1 MAEVFSEIIEN
12 QTGYFGDGWQYPLFA
27 IALVGLLLL
36 WRRRTAAAVTLYTLI
51 VMVIIYCP
59 LTAKFLMGFMEGD
72 VYWRMFWLLPIIP
85 VLALAMVEFVPLVV
99 SAAHRLFKADEK
111 KSGLVSV
118 LAVLLVLAI
127 YGCLLFGG
135 GRFVYQDG
143 NVTWASNPEKL
154 PDEVIDIIEAVN
166 ADYEAAPMGDK
177 RVAAVG
183 TIVPFIR
190 QYDGTVY
197 LSYGRSTIQKEDKS
211 GKKGQLYEQLTN
223 VTDPD
228 YDLITELLDDT
239 DTTYLIIA
247 DNMHVLA
254 TEMNERGFDTV
265 YGNGAYTLLK
275 RSR

>member
-85 VLALAMVEFVPLVV
+85 GLALAMVEFVPLVV